1 MDASPI
7 TGGFDTR
14 TVRDEDE
21 VHTLFGLQTAE
32 PYFIEGGG
40 VVEHHGNKKQ
50 SQALIKAGVNIGDI

>member
-21 VHTLFGLQTAE
+21 VHTLFGLQTDE
-32 PYFIEGGG
+32 PYFIEGG

-50 SQALIKAGVNIGDI
+50 SKALIKAGVNICDI

>member
-14 TVRDEDE
+14 AVRDEDE
-21 VHTLFGLQTAE
+21 IHTLFGLQTIE
-32 PYFIEGGG
+32 PYFIQGGA